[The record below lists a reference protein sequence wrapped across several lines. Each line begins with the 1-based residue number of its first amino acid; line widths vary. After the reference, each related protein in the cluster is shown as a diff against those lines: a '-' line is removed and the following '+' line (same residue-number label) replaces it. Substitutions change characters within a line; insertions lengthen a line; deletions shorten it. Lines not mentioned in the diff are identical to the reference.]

1 MSGWLLDSVEIEGFR
16 GINNEGDPLV
26 LQFAHDA
33 VNSVSAPNGVGK
45 SSIFDALTFA
55 LRKALPKLDDLPA
68 TENGGEYYLNRF
80 HSKDFGTIRLTICP
94 VGGGAYVPITVT
106 RDASGVRTASAPAG
120 IDAEQLLASLD
131 RDFVLLDHKTLQSF
145 IDDKALD
152 RGRAFSG
159 LLGLAK
165 YSTLRQELQALANT
179 RAFNNHFDTR
189 TLAQKQSVLK
199 TAIRRQQ
206 IEAASAFQALT
217 QLSLV
222 EQPDLNTAIVK
233 AHDALHQIA
242 ILKSHCANKVFS
254 EISIDD
260 CVDAVKLAE
269 GGEDKS
275 RLAEVVRLEANLMTL
290 VGSGPS
296 EEDYATLRDLA
307 RQRDSALSQTAGSLL
322 RALYNASRDVLI
334 DDKWTEKNKCPTCE
348 HIDRESILKKMELR
362 LAAFQKVED
371 ATSQIESAWT
381 TRSWSELQKLETAQK
396 VAGDKLLVEIVA
408 KRIAEDELTETE
420 VRELWAWRGVLNQ
433 RVAIALA
440 AAKSERETLE
450 RRLPAS
456 LVAVTTA
463 VEAARRLQVAWKE
476 IDEREL
482 ELTAV
487 EGKIS
492 SIQRVKQ
499 FVDTASELFAAA
511 EADASERRLAAV
523 EPLCQTLFAAIMHQP
538 VRPSLVKPAGAESLS
553 LGLSQFFTLRDVSA
567 QALLSES
574 FRNAFAV
581 SVYLAAA
588 TLYGGA
594 PRFIVLDDVTSSF
607 DAGHQFHLMELIR
620 TQFARPGQTNGPQVI
635 IFSHDTLLEKLFNRN
650 SGQSD
655 WKHQRLEG
663 TARTAVLPQ
672 SDAVNRVRDATKRFL
687 DAGQVDDAAPRL
699 RQYLEYRLL
708 EIISKAKVPV
718 PIDFALDD
726 NNKQVNAAINAI
738 EAAVKLHNAAGDL
751 VLDAAQQTGLQTYVA
766 SITGNFL
773 AHYATGSTHAFS
785 AASLLGVMN
794 AIDSYA
800 ECFMV
805 EDPPGHKRFYK
816 SLSKR

>member
-1 MSGWLLDSVEIEGFR
+1 VSGWLLDSVEIEGFR

-80 HSKDFGTIRLTICP
+80 HSKDIGTIRLTICP
-94 VGGGAYVPITVT
+94 VGGGAHVPITVT

-275 RLAEVVRLEANLMTL
+275 RLAEVVRLEATLMTS

-381 TRSWSELQKLETAQK
+381 TRSWPELQKLETAQK

-408 KRIAEDELTETE
+408 KRIAEDALTETE

-456 LVAVTTA
+456 
-463 VEAARRLQVAWKE
+463 AR
-476 IDEREL
+476 
-482 ELTAV
+482 
-487 EGKIS
+487 S
-492 SIQRVKQ
+492 
-499 FVDTASELFAAA
+499 
-511 EADASERRLAAV
+511 
-523 EPLCQTLFAAIMHQP
+523 C
-538 VRPSLVKPAGAESLS
+538 
-553 LGLSQFFTLRDVSA
+553 
-567 QALLSES
+567 
-574 FRNAFAV
+574 
-581 SVYLAAA
+581 
-588 TLYGGA
+588 
-594 PRFIVLDDVTSSF
+594 
-607 DAGHQFHLMELIR
+607 
-620 TQFARPGQTNGPQVI
+620 
-635 IFSHDTLLEKLFNRN
+635 
-650 SGQSD
+650 
-655 WKHQRLEG
+655 
-663 TARTAVLPQ
+663 
-672 SDAVNRVRDATKRFL
+672 
-687 DAGQVDDAAPRL
+687 
-699 RQYLEYRLL
+699 
-708 EIISKAKVPV
+708 
-718 PIDFALDD
+718 D
-726 NNKQVNAAINAI
+726 NC
-738 EAAVKLHNAAGDL
+738 G
-751 VLDAAQQTGLQTYVA
+751 
-766 SITGNFL
+766 
-773 AHYATGSTHAFS
+773 
-785 AASLLGVMN
+785 
-794 AIDSYA
+794 
-800 ECFMV
+800 
-805 EDPPGHKRFYK
+805 
-816 SLSKR
+816 